1 MADIEVSIGS
11 VAEIPK
17 GLDKVRSAVADA
29 VGTGVDI
36 GIRSASEKVLGAL
49 RDFNNLP
56 QRKSASKDLSDRKET
71 IDTMVGALSA
81 VKVTRENVEEFRKS
95 IEMLRLMASDTRR
108 SGLARGNLDLVLLAD
123 ETRLKANA
131 LGRGATA
138 ALTQARREETQADR
152 EEKAEIKRTLKQADF
167 NDFDKDYAAAMAE
180 LQTAQS
186 PQAIQEA
193 LVNLKSASK
202 YRLRAASGVLNL
214 RDKKALEE
222 SSNQDIKEGEQKL
235 TDALNDNT
243 SVINQWLKE
252 YRASVAAGGVGIAA
266 GNYVSNLMKSYYANR
281 KDPYTEL
288 GGKID
293 DLIQWGSAGAGAVAG
308 AAVGG
313 PIGAILGGATG
324 AVLGGWWNRTRAAAI
339 STQEDAIE
347 QLRWAIKFGGQGVG
361 WQYAQLAEK
370 TGFVKAE
377 EIESLKTASE
387 TFGPSVAFGQVS
399 ADQWFALA
407 HLPNTFAALN
417 SGADEATLLE
427 AMRAD
432 ASMYSPGYAMKF
444 FQMAGFSDNLRVLA
458 TSGMLESLNK
468 DIPNA
473 KKMAAYLLQATPALI
488 PSYYD
493 RGYEDRVQRMETL
506 KKTIQDAGKEYYNSV
521 GPVPFRML
529 GGSRSEEDVRN
540 FLNLSQEDWQDRER
554 SSLTP
559 TTININID
567 GENALKLQ
575 GVYTDETALDKNI
588 QYAVGGDL

>member
-17 GLDKVRSAVADA
+17 GLDKVAQAYAKSVASGIEIGAMRANPAAVTRYQKGVAQYVQKLRETPITA
-29 VGTGVDI
+29 ENQREVLQAALATRVYVNQAASVARALGTP
-36 GIRSASEKVLGAL
+36 A
-49 RDFNNLP
+49 
-56 QRKSASKDLSDRKET
+56 
-71 IDTMVGALSA
+71 ALSIA
-81 VKVTRENVEEFRKS
+81 GMNQEDVRTYINA
-95 IEMLRLMASDTRR
+95 I
-108 SGLARGNLDLVLLAD
+108 RGYDKATERAAIKQERD
-123 ETRLKANA
+123 KIAKANLQDANKRIKQYEA
-131 LGRGATA
+131 LYNKEGVEIFRMFENGD
-138 ALTQARREETQADR
+138 LTKE
-152 EEKAEIKRTLKQADF
+152 
-167 NDFDKDYAAAMAE
+167 DFDRRVAKLNVYATRYFAAM
-180 LQTAQS
+180 
-186 PQAIQEA
+186 
-193 LVNLKSASK
+193 
-202 YRLRAASGVLNL
+202 RAAGKPLSEIYKNV
-214 RDKKALEE
+214 DTHLE
-222 SSNQDIKEGEQKL
+222 NKYDIKEIGDELKDN
-235 TDALNDNT
+235 TDALT
-243 SVINQWLKE
+243 KLTKE
-252 YRASVAAGGVGIAA
+252 YRSYIAAGGVGIAA

-293 DLIQWGSAGAGAVAG
+293 ELIQWGGAGLGAAIGGKIGGIPGAVIGGVAG
-308 AAVGG
+308 SV
-313 PIGAILGGATG
+313 I
-324 AVLGGWWNRTRAAAI
+324 GGWWNRTRAAAI

-458 TSGMLESLNK
+458 TSGMLESLNR
-468 DIPNA
+468 DIP
-473 KKMAAYLLQATPALI
+473 KTQKMAAYLLQATPALV
-488 PSYYD
+488 PAYYD

-540 FLNLSQEDWQDRER
+540 FLGLSQEDWQDRER